1 MKRKINRYPDELK
14 LKVVQEY
21 LQTGIGLE
29 VLQKKYG
36 ISSNTSIYTWMRK
49 FGLSTSGIEPSI
61 INTSMK
67 GVTEKTA
74 KEKEL
79 ESKIKQLEKD
89 LDYEKLRT
97 HALDTMINIAER
109 DLKITIRKKHGAKQ

>member
-49 FGLSTSGIEPSI
+49 FGLSTSGI
-61 INTSMK
+61 
-67 GVTEKTA
+67 
-74 KEKEL
+74 
-79 ESKIKQLEKD
+79 
-89 LDYEKLRT
+89 
-97 HALDTMINIAER
+97 
-109 DLKITIRKKHGAKQ
+109 